1 MYIYLFIDFFNIDGA
16 DNLIIEQMVKIVKI
30 KEVIK
35 MLTIKDLVTDYAD
48 MQLNEDVIRLFGIYE
63 PKEVD
68 CMMRIEDVERI
79 ANIKNGSQMIKRL
92 KKKYDLKYDEA
103 IIPASVFADHYGM
116 KTRDVINFIKEKA
129 AASTATQND

>member
-1 MYIYLFIDFFNIDGA
+1 
-16 DNLIIEQMVKIVKI
+16 
-30 KEVIK
+30 

-68 CMMRIEDVERI
+68 CMMRIEDVERV

-103 IIPASVFADHYGM
+103 IIPASVFADNYGM
-116 KTRDVINFIKEKA
+116 KTKDVINFIKEKSDFA
-129 AASTATQND
+129 ESDKD